1 MGNVTTMTVFVWT
14 VNVLIFL
21 SQIAMVTINP
31 AMADGNQFYSVDNT
45 VLDQYTA
52 DGSNITMPD
61 ESAIA
66 DQLDVT
72 DNTGVQEVG
81 GLLGIIDAVA
91 GVAQWFNGII
101 EYFTALVMGPYN
113 ILSSIGLPAQF
124 VGPIVL
130 VWYGTSILLLVLT
143 IFGRQH

>member
-1 MGNVTTMTVFVWT
+1 
-14 VNVLIFL
+14 
-21 SQIAMVTINP
+21 
-31 AMADGNQFYSVDNT
+31 
-45 VLDQYTA
+45 
-52 DGSNITMPD
+52 MPD